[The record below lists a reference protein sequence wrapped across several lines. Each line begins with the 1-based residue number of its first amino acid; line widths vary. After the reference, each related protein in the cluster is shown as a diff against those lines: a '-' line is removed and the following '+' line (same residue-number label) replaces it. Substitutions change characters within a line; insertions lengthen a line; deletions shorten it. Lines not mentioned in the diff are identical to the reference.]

1 MSISAAERAYRH
13 VKSAILAGSLPGG
26 ELLTEGLVAEQIGVS
41 RTPVREAMLRL
52 QAEGMLRLYPKK
64 GAMVVPVTAAE
75 AENVIEARALIE
87 LWAAG
92 RLVESS
98 AMVGAPGDEEAAER
112 LAADLEQ
119 QLELMRLAQVA
130 GDVGGFSARDRT
142 FHETIV
148 SAAGNDILTRVY
160 HSLRERQ
167 ICLSASIVRV
177 SSERMATA
185 LADHAQLIS
194 LLRAGDG
201 RGFTALLQQH
211 LAAAAAQ
218 LRKAR

>member
-1 MSISAAERAYRH
+1 MSISAAERAYLH
-13 VKSAILAGSLPGG
+13 VKQAILAGSLPGG
-26 ELLTEGLVAEQIGVS
+26 ELLTEGLVAEQVGVS

-98 AMVGAPGDEEAAER
+98 AMTRGPGDEESGER
-112 LAADLEQ
+112 LAAELERQLEQ
-119 QLELMRLAQVA
+119 MRVAQEA
-130 GDVGGFSARDRT
+130 GDVGGFSASDRT

-148 SAAGNDILTRVY
+148 AAAGNDILTRVY

-167 ICLSASIVRV
+167 ICLSASIMRV

-185 LADHAQLIS
+185 LADHAQLIE

-201 RGFTALLQQH
+201 REFTLLLRQH